1 MTIILQLKTTNT
13 KNRMKKLL
21 MAALAALMF
30 TGVSVA
36 QEKKG
41 GVTFVEGSFAEVQ
54 AAAKK
59 ADKPIFMDIYAVWC
73 GPCKYLS
80 NNIFPTQLV
89 GDYMNATFV
98 STKVDAEKGEGVE
111 LAKKY
116 AVKAYPTMLILDSE
130 GNELGRLM
138 GSSRTPEEFVQRVKD
153 EMAKIAEQK

>member
-1 MTIILQLKTTNT
+1 
-13 KNRMKKLL
+13 MKKLL
-21 MAALAALMF
+21 MAAIAALMF

-36 QEKKG
+36 QDKNT
-41 GVTFVEGSFAEVQ
+41 GVSFVEGSFAEVQ
-54 AAAKK
+54 EAAKK

-73 GPCKYLS
+73 GPCKFLANS
-80 NNIFPTQLV
+80 IFPTQPV

-116 AVKAYPTMLILDSE
+116 GVKAYPTMLILDSE
-130 GNELGRLM
+130 GNELGRLL

-153 EMAKIAEQK
+153 EMAKIDQ